1 MQPTFEKKLFMN
13 QLLSPQFLLIES
25 DEKNQDIVLRLEKL
39 EDLNKVIQMDVQKNN
54 GMLSELRRLMKKL

>member
-1 MQPTFEKKLFMN
+1 MN

-39 EDLNKVIQMDVQKNN
+39 EDLNKAIQEDVQKNN